1 MMIHRFHVYVS
12 MINYITHSYNLEHS
26 FTLEHQEQIR
36 KNCTGKLHPVGTDL
50 EMKDMRNKFEK
61 RKIDGKTVT
70 TKTKSKLYS
79 KELKDR
85 FPSRQRAKNI
95 EDAVWRQK
103 YCKGKIY
110 LKHRTRLS
118 CDVCGDPKNTQV
130 WTEWCDVCETAFIPG
145 KGKKSPQKEGTTK
158 RKRKGRHDQC
168 CIKCKAPYYK
178 IKEMCKCK

>member
-1 MMIHRFHVYVS
+1 
-12 MINYITHSYNLEHS
+12 
-26 FTLEHQEQIR
+26 
-36 KNCTGKLHPVGTDL
+36 
-50 EMKDMRNKFEK
+50 MKDMRNKFEK

-118 CDVCGDPKNTQV
+118 CDVCGDPIKTQM
-130 WTEWCDVCETAFIPG
+130 WPEWCDVCGTAFLPGKG
-145 KGKKSPQKEGTTK
+145 KGKKSPQKEKKSPQKAKKTN
-158 RKRKGRHDQC
+158 RKGRHDQC
-168 CIKCKAPYYK
+168 CITCRVPYYEIKEKCKCAK
-178 IKEMCKCK
+178 NAL